1 MNNEQLREAWQN
13 SDVCNELKFNIDG
26 QHRNDEVER
35 RQDDVFNWF
44 ATHHR
49 QALERVAG
57 KIESVE
63 FKMNV
68 DEYLPMVENWNRTN
82 FDVPFDHGFAEG
94 KKYALAI
101 IREEI

>member
-1 MNNEQLREAWQN
+1 MNNEQTLREAF
-13 SDVCNELKFNIDG
+13 NEFVIKKNVEYY
-26 QHRNDEVER
+26 NDMSARHAREIF
-35 RQDDVFNWF
+35 DFF
-44 ATHHR
+44 TTHHR